1 MNPDVL
7 KQIQELLH
15 SREYKVSSNE
25 HHRLYLTPNFYEDVQ
40 IAYADGLFFLN
51 MANQRF
57 AADDADDIIQQIHET
72 KPLVNELNDLMLRSG
87 ERKAS
92 ILAWQEHM
100 DRVRI
105 GMNLNGSKKRWD
117 FIRSYGIHTSTDG
130 APEFSSI
137 WLWNDTYHTL
147 YLKADEEQNA
157 IEASGGIYNAEGE
170 PVESIE
176 LDELPQYLPI
186 HHLSRTECII
196 ELEKGLGFRLY
207 LPPSDAYMIET
218 AFIPL

>member
-7 KQIQELLH
+7 NQIQELLY

-51 MANQRF
+51 MADKRF
-57 AADDADDIIQQIHET
+57 APEDADDIIQQIQET
-72 KPLVNELNDLMLRSG
+72 KPLVHQLNDLMLRSG
-87 ERKAS
+87 ERKES

-100 DRVRI
+100 DRVKI
-105 GMNLNGSKKRWD
+105 GMNMNGSKKRWD
-117 FIRSYGIHTSTDG
+117 FLRSYGIHTSTDG

-147 YLKADEEQNA
+147 YLKADEEQNV
-157 IEASGGIYNAEGE
+157 IQASGGIYNAEGE

-176 LDELPQYLPI
+176 LDELSEHLPI
-186 HHLSRTECII
+186 HHLSRSECMI
-196 ELEKGLGFRLY
+196 EVEKGLGFRMY
-207 LPPSDAYMIET
+207 LPSSDASMIET
-218 AFIPL
+218 EFISL